1 MEEQSDLSTAERGC
15 TKQRE
20 QRIGNIRV
28 VEDVQESDRAVPLS
42 LNFAVEY
49 QKGMT
54 SVTGCL
60 LLVGGLI
67 VVLQGSAQKFAE
79 GESGMAATSTPSATR
94 AAVAILAA
102 GGNAIDAA
110 AAAHFALMVTDPA
123 NASLGGRTQI
133 LVRLYDGRMFA
144 IDGATQAP
152 QGVTRSLSIP
162 EGDRHG
168 YAVAPIPGNL
178 AALNM
183 LMRRYGKLPLA
194 EVMRLAIDLAER
206 GFDVTPGLARTWAAT
221 GPQLRKHPGA
231 RANFLADG
239 AKPYA
244 AGARFRQPQLATT
257 LREIARSGTDAF
269 YRGPIARTIA
279 QDVQAGQGYIT
290 ERDLAGYRALEGPV
304 VRTTYRGYEVAA
316 AGGRAWGD
324 TLVEMLNIAH
334 QFSFGPEPTA
344 AEVHLLA
351 RIISTA
357 LSDRPQELH
366 TLRPKQHGLAVAE
379 LSSATFAL
387 GRAKAIEAGLHSQ
400 PHASTQQSR
409 VEPHDTT
416 HVAVMD
422 SEGNTVSQ
430 TTSLG
435 PSFGSRVATAELG
448 FLYAHSYRMQ
458 ADPAPGAR
466 DETEMTPTIL
476 SRDGQPFLALGG
488 AGSERIPCAILQV
501 IVNVIDRGMPLDQAV
516 AAPRM
521 FASGDVLVLSAAFPA
536 TLAAQMRARGWQ
548 VKRGEQDFRQHL
560 GIVQAVG
567 YHPRTGVFSGAADA
581 AYDGTAAGPHK

>member
-1 MEEQSDLSTAERGC
+1 MLH
-15 TKQRE
+15 
-20 QRIGNIRV
+20 GN
-28 VEDVQESDRAVPLS
+28 
-42 LNFAVEY
+42 
-49 QKGMT
+49 
-54 SVTGCL
+54 
-60 LLVGGLI
+60 
-67 VVLQGSAQKFAE
+67 AQKFAE
-79 GESGMAATSTPSATR
+79 GRNGMAATTTPSATR
-94 AAVAILAA
+94 AAAAILAA
-102 GGNAIDAA
+102 GGNAMDAA

-133 LVRLYDGRMFA
+133 LVRLKDGSLFE

-152 QGVTRSLSIP
+152 EGVTRSLSIP
-162 EGDRHG
+162 QGDRQG

-178 AALNM
+178 AALDV
-183 LMRRYGKLPLA
+183 LMRRYGKLTLA
-194 EVMRLAIDLAER
+194 EVMRPAIDLAEQ
-206 GFDVTPGLARTWAAT
+206 GFDVTAGVARTWVAT
-221 GPQLRKHPGA
+221 GPQLRKNPGA

-239 AKPYA
+239 ATAYA
-244 AGARFRQPQLATT
+244 AGARFRQPKLAAT
-257 LREIARSGTDAF
+257 LREILRSGTDVF
-269 YRGPIARTIA
+269 YRGPIAQTIA
-279 QDVQAGQGYIT
+279 QDMQAGEGYIT

-304 VRTTYRGYEVAA
+304 ARTTYRGYEVAA

-324 TLVEMLNIAH
+324 TLIEMLNIAQH
-334 QFSFGPEPTA
+334 FSFGQEPTA

-351 RIISTA
+351 RILSTA
-357 LSDRPQELH
+357 LSDRPQELQ
-366 TLRPKQHGLAVAE
+366 TLRPKKHGLALAE
-379 LSSATFAL
+379 LSSAHFAL
-387 GRAKAIEAGLHSQ
+387 GRAKAMKSGRHSK
-400 PHASTQQSR
+400 PHAAAWQNR

-422 SEGNTVSQ
+422 TEGNTVSL

-458 ADPAPGAR
+458 ADPTPGAR

-501 IVNVIDRGMPLDQAV
+501 IVNVIDRGMPLDQSV
-516 AAPRM
+516 AAPRI

-536 TLAAQMRARGWQ
+536 TLSADMRERGWQ

-567 YHPRTGVFSGAADA
+567 YNPRTGVFLGAADA
-581 AYDGTAAGPHK
+581 AYDGTAAGPPK

>member
-1 MEEQSDLSTAERGC
+1 
-15 TKQRE
+15 
-20 QRIGNIRV
+20 V
-28 VEDVQESDRAVPLS
+28 VEDGQEIDREVPLS

-49 QKGMT
+49 QKGMII
-54 SVTGCL
+54 VAGCL
-60 LLVGGLI
+60 LLFGVLI

-79 GESGMAATSTPSATR
+79 GESGMAATTTPSATR
-94 AAVAILAA
+94 AADDILAA
-102 GGNAIDAA
+102 GGNAIDA

-133 LVRLYDGRMFA
+133 LVRLSDGRMFE

-152 QGVTRSLSIP
+152 QGVTRSLSLP

-178 AALNM
+178 AALDL

-194 EVMRLAIDLAER
+194 EVMRPAIDLAEQ
-206 GFDVTPGLARTWAAT
+206 GFDVTPGVARTWVAT
-221 GPQLRKHPGA
+221 GPQLRKNPGA

-244 AGARFRQPQLATT
+244 AGARFRQPQLAAT
-257 LREIARSGTDAF
+257 LREIARSGPDAF
-269 YRGPIARTIA
+269 YRGPIAQTIA
-279 QDVQAGQGYIT
+279 QDMQAGQGYIT
-290 ERDLAGYRALEGPV
+290 EGDLAGYRALEGPV
-304 VRTTYRGYEVAA
+304 VRTIYRGYEVAA

-334 QFSFGPEPTA
+334 HFSFGQEPTA
-344 AEVHLLA
+344 AEFHLLA

-357 LSDRPQELH
+357 LSDRPQELQ
-366 TLRPKQHGLAVAE
+366 TLRPKKHGLAVAE
-379 LSSATFAL
+379 VSSAQFAL
-387 GRAKAIEAGLHSQ
+387 DRAQAIESGLHSK
-400 PHASTQQSR
+400 PHASTEQKR

-416 HVAVMD
+416 HLAVMD
-422 SEGNTVSQ
+422 TEGNTVSQ
-430 TTSLG
+430 TTSIG

-458 ADPAPGAR
+458 ADPTPGAR

-476 SRDGQPFLALGG
+476 SRDGQPFLAIGG

-501 IVNVIDRGMPLDQAV
+501 IVNVIDRGLPLDQAV

-521 FASGDVLVLSAAFPA
+521 FASGDVLVLNAAFPA
-536 TLAAQMRARGWQ
+536 ALTTEMRERGWQ

-560 GIVQAVG
+560 GIVQTVQ
-567 YHPRTGVFSGAADA
+567 YNPRTGVFSGAADA
-581 AYDGTAAGPHK
+581 AYDGTASGPQK